1 VERSDE
7 SGLAVNQRG
16 ACRVLWHYTDEQG
29 LRGIRESC
37 VLRPSLR
44 EAAPTDA
51 RYGDGQYLTDIPPG
65 AMPPKRLSRRLVG
78 VPWLGRRFTHYV
90 ELDVAGL
97 TLVPCRESVI
107 LVPGREPLGLGGR
120 IVRLGAN
127 EWSGT

>member
-1 VERSDE
+1 M
-7 SGLAVNQRG
+7 
-16 ACRVLWHYTDEQG
+16 LWHYTDEQG

-44 EAAPTDA
+44 ETAPTDA

-65 AMPPKRLSRRLVG
+65 SMHPRQLSRRLMG
-78 VPWLGRRFTHYV
+78 MPWLAGRFTHYV
-90 ELDVAGL
+90 EVDVAGL
-97 TLVPCRESVI
+97 TLVLCRKSVI
-107 LVPGREPLGLGGR
+107 LVPGREPLGLNGR